1 MDYCFSAK
9 NPGFPRKC
17 GRKFLAHQVV
27 VYLKPP
33 GSLQYVEKCLTET
46 VYRETNPKFSTK
58 VSQFWEK
65 LCMCMRVC
73 LAHMRMQI
81 RTLHTS
87 AFASKEYEMKK

>member
-58 VSQFWEK
+58 VSQFSKKFYVYVASSIRILWRQVAK
-65 LCMCMRVC
+65 AM
-73 LAHMRMQI
+73 MQ
-81 RTLHTS
+81 RLS
-87 AFASKEYEMKK
+87 